1 MPNNKENRFAKA
13 AQARKKE
20 QEKIKQ
26 KLTSNIDD
34 TENKE
39 PRTTM
44 SLSLTVEDKKKLK
57 TLAAQRETTVAT
69 LIHEW
74 LNNELS
80 N

>member
-1 MPNNKENRFAKA
+1 MSDSKENRFAKA
-13 AQARKKE
+13 SQDRKKE
-20 QEKIKQ
+20 QERIKL
-26 KLTSNIDD
+26 KLTNNYYD
-34 TENKE
+34 ENRE

-44 SLSLTVEDKKKLK
+44 SLSLTIEDKKKLK
-57 TLAAQRETTVAT
+57 TLAAQREKTVAT